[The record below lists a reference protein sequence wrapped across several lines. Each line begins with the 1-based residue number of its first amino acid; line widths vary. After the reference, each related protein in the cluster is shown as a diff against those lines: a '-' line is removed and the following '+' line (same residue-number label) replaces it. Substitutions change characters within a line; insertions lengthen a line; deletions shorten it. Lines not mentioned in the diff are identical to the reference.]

1 MGHLILL
8 LLMDLLRG
16 LLWSVDLLLMVALL
30 LLLLL
35 LLMVNLLLLMVV
47 GLLWWLVDLLVL
59 GRSSARCVRLVEP
72 GAAAP

>member
-16 LLWSVDLLLMVALL
+16 LLWSVDLLLMVA

>member
-16 LLWSVDLLLMVALL
+16 LLWSVDLLLMVAL